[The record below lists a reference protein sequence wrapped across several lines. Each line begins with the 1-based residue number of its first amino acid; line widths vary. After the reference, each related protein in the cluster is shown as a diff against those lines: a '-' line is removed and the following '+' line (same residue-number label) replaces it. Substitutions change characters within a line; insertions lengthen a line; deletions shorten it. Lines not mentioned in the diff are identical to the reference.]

1 MGVVFGGEDVFFL
14 LQVKSKAARKIT
26 FEQFITAL
34 RLVASTKVGRVPR
47 VRIPDV
53 LTCYTQILSQYPG
66 SPEDAYNTLV
76 TVILGSHGPKVASKT
91 PVDVSGICMLGRWY
105 KKLVCDALHR
115 ARLVCRLK
123 TYRLGFVYGCAQ
135 GKIR

>member
-1 MGVVFGGEDVFFL
+1 MYFFL

-53 LTCYTQILSQYPG
+53 LTCYTQSRSILAAQR
-66 SPEDAYNTLV
+66 TL
-76 TVILGSHGPKVASKT
+76 TTL
-91 PVDVSGICMLGRWY
+91 W
-105 KKLVCDALHR
+105 
-115 ARLVCRLK
+115 
-123 TYRLGFVYGCAQ
+123 
-135 GKIR
+135 